1 MEFLSFR
8 DQDENQEEAG
18 GGRMRQNETNEDQ
31 DPPLPLRTTKDES
44 KQGNGYFKLLKS
56 SPTLSTMIAILC
68 ILTIGMNAAI
78 LATLR
83 KYSKDRVK

>member
-8 DQDENQEEAG
+8 DQEVA
-18 GGRMRQNETNEDQ
+18 GRMRQNETNGDQ
-31 DPPLPLRTTKDES
+31 DPILLLLTIKKS
-44 KQGNGYFKLLKS
+44 KQGNEYIKFLKS

-68 ILTIGMNAAI
+68 ILIIGMNGTI